1 MLTVSRMKAW
11 RTCKRLHRLS
21 YLEGWRSVRSAD
33 PLRQGTIGHRGL
45 EAWWSADVDRLG
57 AALAAIAGQGED
69 AYEQAAIEELLIAY
83 DREWTAELAR
93 YEIVA
98 VEISF
103 TIPLVNPATG
113 AISRTWI
120 LAGKIDGVLRERD
133 TGCIVLLE
141 HKLTSESFAD
151 DAESYWI
158 KLGMDAQVSHYYL
171 GAEGHGHI
179 ATGCLYDVLRRPR
192 LEPLKATP
200 VEQRKY
206 TEKPSKLKDGTV
218 RPAGSLYANQ
228 RDADETP
235 DEYRARVR
243 TSIAEAPA
251 KYFARRTI
259 ARTDRDIAEYLGD
272 VWAEARM
279 MRDAE
284 LAEVSPK
291 NPEACH
297 RFGTCTY
304 WPVCAYGV
312 RPEDHPETF
321 IQVENVHPELELQ
334 EA

>member
-11 RTCKRLHRLS
+11 RNCKRLHRLM
-21 YLEGWRSVRSAD
+21 YLEGWRAVRDAD
-33 PLRQGTIGHRGL
+33 PLRQGTIGHRAL
-45 EAWWSADVDRLG
+45 EAWWSAGDHRLA

-69 AYEQAAIEELLIAY
+69 PFEQAAIEELMIGY
-83 DREWTAELAR
+83 DREWSAELER
-93 YEIVA
+93 YEVVA

-113 AISRTWI
+113 SVSRTWV

-151 DAESYWI
+151 DAERYWI

-179 ATGCLYDVLRRPR
+179 ATGCLYDVLRRPQLR
-192 LEPLKATP
+192 PLKATP
-200 VEQRKY
+200 EESRKY
-206 TEKPSKLKDGTV
+206 TKDG
-218 RPAGSLYANQ
+218 RLYANQ
-228 RDADETP
+228 RDRDEAP
-235 DEYRARVR
+235 DEYRARVKVDIWENP
-243 TSIAEAPA
+243 S

-272 VWAEARM
+272 VWVEARM

-284 LAEVSPK
+284 LAGVAPRS
-291 NPEACH
+291 PEACH
-297 RFGTCTY
+297 RFGSCLF

-321 IQVENVHPELELQ
+321 VRVENVHPELELQ